1 MPAYIDIEI
10 VSQLIQQSVEGF
22 YDYQK
27 QGCTMRQGTVKRD
40 TLMCQGTMN
49 YIKLTCQ
56 GPSKT

>member
-27 QGCTMRQGTVKRD
+27 QGCTTRQGTVKRG